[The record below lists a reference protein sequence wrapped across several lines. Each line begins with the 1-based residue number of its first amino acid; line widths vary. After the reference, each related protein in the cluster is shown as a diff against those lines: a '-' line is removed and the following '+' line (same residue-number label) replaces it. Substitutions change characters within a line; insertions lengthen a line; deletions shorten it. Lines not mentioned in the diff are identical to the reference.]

1 MAIRG
6 TNHTNEEMEMDI
18 DSMTIGEAKKLA
30 QMFGGAKSVPK
41 ELIGDY
47 VIVRCRDAGVHA
59 GTLVDYEGRNVV
71 LKNSRRLWYWVCAEK
86 QHSLS
91 GVACVGLDA
100 KKSKIPAP
108 VHTLVL
114 SDACEIIS
122 TTEAAQK
129 SIVGA
134 AIYEAG

>member
-1 MAIRG
+1 MNI
-6 TNHTNEEMEMDI
+6 NDL
-18 DSMTIGEAKKLA
+18 TIGQAKELVA
-30 QMFGGAKSVPK
+30 LFAGTQAPQK

-59 GTLVDYEGRNVV
+59 GYLVDYEGRNVT

-91 GVACVGLDA
+91 GVAAVGITD
-100 KKSKIPAP
+100 KSKIPA
-108 VHTLVL
+108 VVSTLVL

-122 TTEAAQK
+122 TTDKCQK
-129 SIVGA
+129 SIEGA
-134 AIYEAG
+134 KIYAAD

>member
-1 MAIRG
+1 M
-6 TNHTNEEMEMDI
+6 NI
-18 DSMTIGEAKKLA
+18 DDLTIGEAKKLA
-30 QMFGGAKSVPK
+30 QMFGGARSVPK

-59 GTLVDYEGRNVV
+59 GTLMDYEGRNVI
-71 LKNSRRLWYWVCAEK
+71 LKNSRRLWYWVCAK
-86 QHSLS
+86 NQHSLS
-91 GVACVGLDA
+91 GVAAVGLDA
-100 KKSKIPAP
+100 KKSKIPAA
-108 VHTLVL
+108 VNTLVL

-122 TTEAAQK
+122 TTEAAQN

>member
-1 MAIRG
+1 M
-6 TNHTNEEMEMDI
+6 NI
-18 DSMTIGEAKKLA
+18 DKLTIGQAKELA
-30 QMFGGAKSVPK
+30 ALFTHTAAKK

-59 GTLVDYEGRNVV
+59 GYLVDYEGRNVT

-91 GVACVGLDA
+91 GVAAVGITD
-100 KKSKIPAP
+100 KSKIPA
-108 VHTLVL
+108 VVSTLVL

-122 TTEAAQK
+122 TTDKCQK
-129 SIVGA
+129 SIEGA
-134 AIYEAG
+134 KIYAAD

>member
-1 MAIRG
+1 MNI
-6 TNHTNEEMEMDI
+6 NDL
-18 DSMTIGEAKKLA
+18 TIGQAKELVA
-30 QMFGGAKSVPK
+30 LFAGTQAPQK

-59 GTLVDYEGRNVV
+59 GYLVDYEGRNVT

-91 GVACVGLDA
+91 GVAAVGITD
-100 KKSKIPAP
+100 KSKIPD
-108 VHTLVL
+108 VVSTLVL

-122 TTEAAQK
+122 TTDKCQK
-129 SIVGA
+129 SIEGA
-134 AIYEAG
+134 KIYAAD

>member
-1 MAIRG
+1 M
-6 TNHTNEEMEMDI
+6 NI
-18 DSMTIGEAKKLA
+18 DDLTIGQAKELA
-30 QMFGGAKSVPK
+30 ALFAGTKAPQK

-59 GTLVDYEGRNVV
+59 GYLVDYEGRCVT

-91 GVACVGLDA
+91 GVATVGITD
-100 KKSKIPAP
+100 KSKIPA
-108 VHTLVL
+108 VVSTLVL

-122 TTEAAQK
+122 TTDKCRESIEGAKIYAAD
-129 SIVGA
+129 
-134 AIYEAG
+134 

>member
-1 MAIRG
+1 MNI
-6 TNHTNEEMEMDI
+6 NDL
-18 DSMTIGEAKKLA
+18 TIGQAKELVA
-30 QMFGGAKSVPK
+30 LFAGTQAPQK

-59 GTLVDYEGRNVV
+59 GYLVDYEGRNVT

-91 GVACVGLDA
+91 GVAAVGITD
-100 KKSKIPAP
+100 KSKIPD
-108 VHTLVL
+108 VVSTLVL

-122 TTEAAQK
+122 TTDKCEK
-129 SIVGA
+129 SIEGA
-134 AIYEAG
+134 KIYAAD